1 MDQLEARVRRFSH
14 QTQLNAYLEAA
25 RKAEFKGQKKKAL
38 DQYLEALYFLRSDEI
53 DDSLQAEKISELEAK
68 ISELSD

>member
-1 MDQLEARVRRFSH
+1 MVFEGTELTDIS
-14 QTQLNAYLEAA
+14 NACLEAA

-38 DQYLEALYFLRSDEI
+38 DQCQDALYFLYNDEI
-53 DDSLQAEKISELEAK
+53 DDSLQAEKIVEIEAK